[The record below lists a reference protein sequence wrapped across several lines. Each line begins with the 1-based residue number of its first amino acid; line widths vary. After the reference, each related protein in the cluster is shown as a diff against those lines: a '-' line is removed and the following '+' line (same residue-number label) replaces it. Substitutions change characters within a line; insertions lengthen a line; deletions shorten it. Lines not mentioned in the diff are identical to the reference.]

1 MKVYRNSFY
10 YLWYFHVNQKFLE
23 NLKLKNELKILET
36 LHIFQKCG
44 KTMVIICFSKVIVSY
59 LGKEAGLG
67 TYFRNEISITNV
79 TFYKTIFIYI
89 TD

>member
-1 MKVYRNSFY
+1 
-10 YLWYFHVNQKFLE
+10 
-23 NLKLKNELKILET
+23 
-36 LHIFQKCG
+36 
-44 KTMVIICFSKVIVSY
+44 MVIICSSKVIVSY

-67 TYFRNEISITNV
+67 TYFRNGISITNV